1 MIVNKF
7 NYIATN
13 DADIKLFNDLLQKT
27 LNSSYFNNKL
37 IHLDQNVIKV
47 LTKYKSRKQSLNGK
61 INLEKNSFK
70 VFSEDELFLYV
81 YKYLYD
87 QAYLRLF

>member
-27 LNSSYFNNKL
+27 LSSSYFNNKL

-47 LTKYKSRKQSLNGK
+47 LTKYKYGK
-61 INLEKNSFK
+61 
-70 VFSEDELFLYV
+70 
-81 YKYLYD
+81 
-87 QAYLRLF
+87 

>member
-47 LTKYKSRKQSLNGK
+47 LTKYKSGN
-61 INLEKNSFK
+61 
-70 VFSEDELFLYV
+70 
-81 YKYLYD
+81 
-87 QAYLRLF
+87 